1 MKKTLRLLLI
11 GSLLLLSMIIPV
23 SAENL
28 QDSLVPQDRESRS
41 VGSVEL
47 EYNEFPQHHYLLDT
61 YVDTSGD
68 WMPWNWADGAGKQI
82 YIALMEMINAIW
94 QLNVL
99 MANFTMVIV
108 QEAFELDFVSGVV
121 DQIGASIQNIAGFG
135 SNGFMA
141 NGLWPLLITF
151 VFCLVG
157 AWAAYVGMIKRES
170 SRAWGG
176 LISALIIFVCAL
188 GFFSNAGKVLGGMNE
203 WSSNLQSDILGV
215 SASIV
220 NPGASYTADEGLAT
234 VRNQM
239 FDLMVQKPYLLM
251 QYGTTEIDENRVN
264 DLLAVDPMREAEE
277 RQEKTEVEVNEN
289 ENAMMSVN
297 GIKQRA
303 AFVPLL
309 FIANSIIG
317 TFLLIISGSIILF
330 QLIFL
335 VLALFAPV
343 PLLMALVPRWQ
354 QTAVDWIMKLVHAQ
368 LMKIAIALLLTIL
381 FGVSA
386 ILYRATETSDLGYL
400 GMMLLQILCFVG
412 VWVKRRD
419 LFSMVSTAANNVQ
432 SNTGQ
437 ALHHYRQRF
446 NQSRRLATAGGY
458 LAGKYTGSASKQPLA
473 NRKPQKKIGL
483 LNEAQA
489 AERKK
494 QVNRTKER
502 FASSVGGIMLADRQH
517 QEFREGQALVR
528 NAASSDIKSS
538 EGVKLKDRTPEN
550 AEQQGKVAQFER
562 RRRKQDG
569 VAKQSELSQ
578 RPSIGEFKSE
588 TAASLELPDEELADR
603 KQTERTTHLN
613 QQHQHQENMKQTQ
626 HHQLAKRQNLDQ
638 TTDHSVS
645 ADITNR
651 ERIEN
656 ESKERNIRETV
667 HRNQVSN
674 EASERISNEV
684 TDRVNRTVD
693 TKREIQEQVR
703 EKEHVTHRIS
713 QTLKQTDADKIVE
726 YVKKHDKPL
735 TRWEAE
741 KLAKAKRSKE

>member
-82 YIALMEMINAIW
+82 YIALMEIINAIW

-108 QEAFELDFVSGVV
+108 QEAFELDFVSGVI

-135 SNGFMA
+135 SSGFMS
-141 NGLWPLLITF
+141 NGLWPLLVTF

-188 GFFSNAGKVLGGMNE
+188 GFFSNAGKILGGLNE

-264 DLLAVDPMREAEE
+264 DLLAVDPMKEAEE

-354 QTAVDWIMKLVHAQ
+354 QTAVDWVMKLVHAQ

-458 LAGKYTGSASKQPLA
+458 LAAKYTGSADKQPLA

-494 QVNRTKER
+494 QVNRSKER
-502 FASSVGGIMLADRQH
+502 LASAVGGVMLADRQN
-517 QEFREGQALVR
+517 QEFREGQALAR

-538 EGVKLKDRTPEN
+538 ESMKLKDRTPEN
-550 AEQQGKVAQFER
+550 AEQQGKVAQFEK
-562 RRRKQDG
+562 RRRKQNG

-578 RPSIGEFKSE
+578 RPSLGELKSE
-588 TAASLELPDEELADR
+588 TPASLELPDEELFDR
-603 KQTERTTHLN
+603 QQTERTTHLK
-613 QQHQHQENMKQTQ
+613 QQHQHQENLKQTQ
-626 HHQLAKRQNLDQ
+626 NHQLVERRKLDKI
-638 TTDHSVS
+638 TDRSVS
-645 ADITNR
+645 DDVTNR

-656 ESKERNIRETV
+656 ESKERNVREKV

-674 EASERISNEV
+674 EASERTTKEV
-684 TDRVNRTVD
+684 TDRVNRTVE
-693 TKREIQEQVR
+693 TNREIQEQVR
-703 EKEHVTHRIS
+703 EKEQVTHRIS
-713 QTLKQTDADKIVE
+713 RTQEQPDAAKIVE

-741 KLAKAKRSKE
+741 QLANAKRDKE